1 MNFQI
6 LFFKWSGTTLLG
18 GLFLLDLLDNL
29 DLVKLL
35 LDLLVAVL
43 LGQLG
48 QIDDLSLGEALL
60 VLALVSGTDSAD
72 DSLDLLLRQGLVL
85 ARGPGDQLGLV
96 VETVGDLEQGPLG
109 WGEVGLAELVEA
121 GQHGL

>member
-18 GLFLLDLLDNL
+18 GLLFLDLLDNL

-85 ARGPGDQLGLV
+85 ARGPARACSRTRSPRRRGRRTWSGNGGRFG
-96 VETVGDLEQGPLG
+96 TRTT
-109 WGEVGLAELVEA
+109 
-121 GQHGL
+121 